1 MKIRLALTLTI
12 SKDPPPTPD
21 GGSTA
26 TAPDVDITGCADLE
40 RRRSYDT
47 TGIGFQPSEVQA

>member
-1 MKIRLALTLTI
+1 MKIRLSLALTI

-21 GGSTA
+21 GGSTSSEHI
-26 TAPDVDITGCADLE
+26 VDITGCADLE
-40 RRRSYDT
+40 RRKTYDT

>member
-1 MKIRLALTLTI
+1 MKIRLALTLTNRR
-12 SKDPPPTPD
+12 DPPPTQD
-21 GGSTA
+21 TES
-26 TAPDVDITGCADLE
+26 TAPDVDEKGCADLE

>member
-12 SKDPPPTPD
+12 RRDPPSGVG
-21 GGSTA
+21 GGSTT

>member
-1 MKIRLALTLTI
+1 MAARLPLACTI
-12 SKDPPPTPD
+12 SKAPPPTPD

-26 TAPDVDITGCADLE
+26 TAPYVDITGCADLE
-40 RRRSYDT
+40 RRQSYDT

>member
-12 SKDPPPTPD
+12 RRDPPSAQD
-21 GGSTA
+21 SESTA

>member
-1 MKIRLALTLTI
+1 MKIRLSLALTI

-21 GGSTA
+21 GGSTSSE
-26 TAPDVDITGCADLE
+26 PIVDVTRCADLE

>member
-1 MKIRLALTLTI
+1 MKIRLSLALTI

-26 TAPDVDITGCADLE
+26 TAPDVDVTGCAIID
-40 RRRSYDT
+40 RRPTPDT